1 MTGKLE
7 EAGTIERLYRLDAG
21 VAIALDRS
29 IYTPGRFQGEPIT
42 LPCNAYLIR
51 RAGEWILW
59 DTGMPDELASEP
71 EGRIIAHGLRGI
83 LPRTFRSQLQEIG
96 VSPEDIRTVILS
108 HGHFDHVGNA
118 ALFRHAT
125 WILERAEFDAMVG
138 PDAARHGYRP
148 ALYEGLGKAHVL
160 LLDGDRD
167 LFGDGSVHVIATP
180 GHTPGHASL
189 LVRLP
194 GGRAIILSGDVAHSA
209 FNLEHRCVPT
219 MNADSDASRRS
230 MERIV
235 HLVREEGAE
244 LWINHD
250 PDHATDVPAGRAMCD
265 W

>member
-1 MTGKLE
+1 MALE
-7 EAGTIERLYRLDAG
+7 LDQAGTVEAIYRLEAGFA
-21 VAIALDRS
+21 VAPDRS
-29 IYTPGRFQGEPIT
+29 IYTPGRFQGEPVT

-51 RAGEWILW
+51 RAGDWILW

-83 LPRTFRSQLQEIG
+83 LPRTLRSQLQEIG
-96 VSPEDIRTVILS
+96 VTPEDIGTVILS

-118 ALFRHAT
+118 ALFQHAT
-125 WILERAEFDAMVG
+125 WILQRAEFEAMVG

-148 ALYEGLGKAHVL
+148 ALYEGLGKARLQVVE
-160 LLDGDRD
+160 GDRD
-167 LFGDGSVHVIATP
+167 VFGDDSVRVIATP

-189 LVRLP
+189 LVRTP
-194 GGRAIILSGDVAHSA
+194 GGRAIVLSGDVAHSS

-219 MNADSDASRRS
+219 MNADADASRRS

-235 HLVREEGAE
+235 HLLREEGAE

-250 PDHATDVPAGRAMCD
+250 PGHVSDVPAGRAMCG
-265 W
+265 

>member
-1 MTGKLE
+1 MSLDREQPGTVESIYRL
-7 EAGTIERLYRLDAG
+7 EAGF
-21 VAIALDRS
+21 ALAADRS

-51 RAGEWILW
+51 RAGEWTLW
-59 DTGMPDELASEP
+59 DTGMPDELALEP

-83 LPRTFRSQLQEIG
+83 LPRTLRSQLQEIG
-96 VSPEDIRTVILS
+96 VVPDDIGTVILS

-125 WILERAEFDAMVG
+125 WVLQSAEFDAMVG

-148 ALYEGLGKAHVL
+148 ELYEGLRDARLL

-167 LFGDGSVHVIATP
+167 LFSDGSVSVIATP

-189 LVRLP
+189 LVRTQ
-194 GGRAIILSGDVAHSA
+194 GGRAIVLSGDVAHSS
-209 FNLEHRCVPT
+209 FNLEHRYVPT
-219 MNADSDASRRS
+219 MNADAEASRRS

-235 HLVREEGAE
+235 DLVREEDAE

-250 PDHATDVPAGRAMCD
+250 PGHATAVPAGRAIFG